1 LIETEESHRMC
12 CFLDYDEDS
21 YPLKTLVPKIMSHLD
36 LLFIISRTIDLY
48 KQQTSALHL
57 QVL

>member
-1 LIETEESHRMC
+1 MC